1 MCSGCLFTPC
11 LNFVSIKILKTDYLL
26 LIKYYAVRHLKQY
39 FNTFTT
45 QRVRLLFK
53 VDITL
58 LPSIGQNIFKTG
70 NFLIKDRPFKKIK
83 NKKNVRLGYH
93 SYPPVKHLSSPAY
106 HIFLRT
112 TLFIYVLSNRHLFL
126 VYSFWLIRATVLS
139 LHVLNRERPG
149 LPIDISCVCVVS
161 FSSKEVGNHKKVQW

>member
-1 MCSGCLFTPC
+1 MD
-11 LNFVSIKILKTDYLL
+11 V
-26 LIKYYAVRHLKQY
+26 
-39 FNTFTT
+39 
-45 QRVRLLFK
+45 
-53 VDITL
+53 TL

-70 NFLIKDRPFKKIK
+70 NFLVKDRPFFLKKIK
-83 NKKNVRLGYH
+83 KKKVWLGYH

-126 VYSFWLIRATVLS
+126 VYSFWLIWATVLS
-139 LHVLNRERPG
+139 LDVLNRERPG

-161 FSSKEVGNHKKVQW
+161 FSSKEVGNHKKSSMVRFFFLQLSGRYKDWKQIKYS